1 MTYEAHL
8 LDWTALGA
16 RFSNAVLQ
24 TLLVLLRKRP
34 PKNRRLLIIG
44 TTSERSVLKQMDFMN
59 SFDAEIPVPT
69 VPSLRELNEILKSVN
84 VFDSQIRNN
93 VLHELQTI
101 NPTEELKVGIKKILS
116 MLETSLQD
124 EDAPA
129 RFVSLLVEG
138 IGASFAGET

>member
-1 MTYEAHL
+1 
-8 LDWTALGA
+8 
-16 RFSNAVLQ
+16 
-24 TLLVLLRKRP
+24 
-34 PKNRRLLIIG
+34 
-44 TTSERSVLKQMDFMN
+44 MDFMN

-84 VFDSQIRNN
+84 AFDSQTRNN

-124 EDAPA
+124 EDAPG

-138 IGASFAGET
+138 IGASFAGEI